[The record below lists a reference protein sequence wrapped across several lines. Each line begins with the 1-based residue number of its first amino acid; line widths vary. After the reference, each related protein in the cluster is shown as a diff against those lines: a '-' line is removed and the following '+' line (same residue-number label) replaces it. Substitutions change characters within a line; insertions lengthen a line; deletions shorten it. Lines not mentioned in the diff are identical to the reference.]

1 MLELCG
7 NGRGEYWAGGEA
19 GFERVRD
26 LMKELRDSA
35 VVYAVSNGPDWE
47 EAVRSLGAIVTALAQ
62 VEQHARYMQKVAGRR
77 LRQIA
82 KAGPKAAKEDLSGV
96 SLADLIGHRAV
107 AVAAI
112 RRR

>member
-1 MLELCG
+1 MLEFCG
-7 NGRGEYWAGGEA
+7 NARGEYLAGGEA

-26 LMKELRDSA
+26 LMKELRESA
-35 VVYAVSNGPDWE
+35 VVFQVSEGPDWE
-47 EAVRSLGAIVTALAQ
+47 EAVRALGAIVTALAQ

-82 KAGPKAAKEDLSGV
+82 KAGPKKEDLSGV
-96 SLADLIGHRAV
+96 SLADLLGHRAV